1 MQFFKPTKAAAGRR
15 RFLKGAG
22 VATALA
28 LLAAP
33 GTLALPAPAAAQDQA
48 AQQIADHFSS
58 VQTMTGNFV
67 QFGPRGE
74 QTTGTFH
81 IARPGRMR
89 FEYDE
94 PSPLEVIADGRSV
107 VIGNTDL
114 GTWDIYPLDKTPLK
128 LLLSERIDL
137 TGDMVKSVEQSPEL
151 ITIKLGDE
159 SIFGDS
165 TITMMFDPNTYE
177 LKQWTM
183 VDAQGRQT
191 TVMIMN
197 VQTGVQFAANT
208 FEVPYDELRGTSFR
222 AQ

>member
-1 MQFFKPTKAAAGRR
+1 MQFFKANNAATGRR
-15 RFLKGAG
+15 RFLRGVG
-22 VATALA
+22 VAATIA

-33 GTLALPAPAAAQDQA
+33 SALALPAPAAAQDQA

-67 QFGPRGE
+67 QFGPTGE

-89 FEYDE
+89 FNYDE
-94 PSPLEVIADGRSV
+94 PSPLQVIADGRSV

-128 LLLSERIDL
+128 LLLSQQIDL
-137 TGDMVKSVEQSPEL
+137 TGEMVKSVDVSPEL
-151 ITIKLGDE
+151 ITIKLGDQ

-165 TITMMFDPNTYE
+165 TITMMFDPNSYE

-183 VDAQGRQT
+183 LDAQGRET

-208 FEVPYDELRGTSFR
+208 FEVPYDELRGTSPR